1 MGMSPTST
9 LTYGFDI
16 ESATGDWYKDDE
28 RDEAADRT
36 LRDAGFPKN
45 IGVWQDY
52 DCCRMRL
59 YAAFLQASGWND
71 TGETDSLEL
80 PEGTVEELRYAARLL
95 GIDLGDAKPGW
106 LLVGEFN

>member
-16 ESATGDWYKDDE
+16 EDATGDWYEDDE
-28 RDEAADRT
+28 RDEVAGQ
-36 LRDAGFPKN
+36 LLHDAGLPKN

-52 DCCRMRL
+52 DGCRIRL
-59 YAAFLQASGWND
+59 YGAFLSASGWND
-71 TGETDSLEL
+71 TGETESLEL
-80 PEGTVEELRYAARLL
+80 PDGTVEDLRRAAELL